1 MFWHEIKTCQKFH
14 HEFSDASGYQ
24 GALAYK
30 RTILKH
36 CLLSYTLLLG
46 ELNGDIFDNE
56 TLAQS
61 LENKGLARQDV
72 EIASLKMISSKKWMK
87 HWWVPLNWCC
97 TMVEQERNSRVKE
110 IKELGAKLV
119 NFKESMDGLIR
130 YRTNPFPALAS
141 QAVYF
146 VTWAFTLSGA
156 FALQP
161 IVCMAPIQTEAQ
173 QRAAAMVNC

>member
-1 MFWHEIKTCQKFH
+1 MK
-14 HEFSDASGYQ
+14 Y
-24 GALAYK
+24 
-30 RTILKH
+30 

-46 ELNGDIFDNE
+46 EVNGNILDYEN
-56 TLAQS
+56 LAQS
-61 LENKGLARQDV
+61 LEAKGLARQNV
-72 EIASLKMISSKKWMK
+72 EIANLKMISEEKWRK

-97 TMVEQERNSRVKE
+97 TMVEKKRNTRVKE

-119 NFKESMDGLIR
+119 KFKESLDSLIR